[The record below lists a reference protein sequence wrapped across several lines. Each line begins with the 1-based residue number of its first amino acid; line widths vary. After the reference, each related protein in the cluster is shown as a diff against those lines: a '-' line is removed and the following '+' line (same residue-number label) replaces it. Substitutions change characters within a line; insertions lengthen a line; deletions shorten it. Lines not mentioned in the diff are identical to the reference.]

1 MTPQPFF
8 KVSNPLPIKLE
19 PHPAKALV
27 AVVTLAVEEE
37 EDDDNESTAAG
48 GIGGCGLSEV
58 CCALPAVDEVVEEE
72 EVLTQVDNKEPTFL
86 LNAARLAAPLPAVA
100 AASGAD
106 EVVARGCDKEGEGLE
121 GLD

>member
-27 AVVTLAVEEE
+27 AVVTLAAEEE
-37 EDDDNESTAAG
+37 EEAVDSAAV
-48 GIGGCGLSEV
+48 GGCGLSEV

-100 AASGAD
+100 ASSGAD
-106 EVVARGCDKEGEGLE
+106 DVVARGCDKEGEGLE